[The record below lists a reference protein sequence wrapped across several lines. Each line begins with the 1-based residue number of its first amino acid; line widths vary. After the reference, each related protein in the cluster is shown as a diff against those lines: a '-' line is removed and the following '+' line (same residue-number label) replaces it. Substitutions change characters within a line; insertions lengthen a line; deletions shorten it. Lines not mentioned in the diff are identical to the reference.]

1 IGLLLLV
8 FFRAN
13 RVIENDQAR
22 GPDLFSDEF
31 GSLAVEPLTDR
42 AIIVPLLKQRAKIT
56 QRKPLAIQRKQGC
69 TTPPI
74 VNRHFARIIAGS
86 PGLGAVRRL
95 VEGDLWLDAG
105 VACVVEDRPH
115 SSTTCHH
122 V

>member
-1 IGLLLLV
+1 MMSVSVAWIQKNRCRTDRCALRGGVLIGLLLLV

-74 VNRHFARIIAGS
+74 VNRDFARVIAGS
-86 PGLGAVRRL
+86 AGLGAMRRL
-95 VEGDLWLDAG
+95 VE
-105 VACVVEDRPH
+105 
-115 SSTTCHH
+115 
-122 V
+122 